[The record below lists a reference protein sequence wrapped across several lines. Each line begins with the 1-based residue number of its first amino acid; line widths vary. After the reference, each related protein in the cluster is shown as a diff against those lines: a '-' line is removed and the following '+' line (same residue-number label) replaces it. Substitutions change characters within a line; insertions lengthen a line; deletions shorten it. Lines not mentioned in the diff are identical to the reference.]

1 MTRLG
6 RQDGEALV
14 IDLGNREVRTIDDF
28 WDAVSKPLGLPSWFG
43 RNFNAWNDTLYGG
56 ISKVLDDH
64 PLVVVRVLGTG
75 LFDPS
80 NIDGSDLRDLTAA
93 SGAARIDVIPR

>member
-6 RQDGEALV
+6 RPDGETLV
-14 IDLGNREVRTIDDF
+14 VDLGDRNVRTIDEF
-28 WDAVSKPLGLPSWFG
+28 WDALSEPLALPDWFG

-64 PLVVVRVLGTG
+64 PLVVIRVSGTG
-75 LFDPS
+75 LFDPA
-80 NIDGSDLRDLTAA
+80 NIDGSDLAALTAA
-93 SGAARIDVIPR
+93 SGAACIDVIPR